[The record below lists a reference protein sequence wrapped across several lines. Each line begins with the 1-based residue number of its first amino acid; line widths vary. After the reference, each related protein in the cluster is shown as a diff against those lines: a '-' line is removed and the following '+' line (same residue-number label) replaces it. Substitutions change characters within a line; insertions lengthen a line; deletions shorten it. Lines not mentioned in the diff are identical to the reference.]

1 MTRRAL
7 FWALVSI
14 QAVIPVG
21 MLGTERIQPIG
32 ARLPRL
38 GAGRPVVRF
47 GKPMDFTGRPDDRAS
62 LRQIT
67 DEVMAEIQKLTG
79 QEYVPRYAP
88 ARGRSAGDE
97 PAG

>member
-1 MTRRAL
+1 MA
-7 FWALVSI
+7 AGVP
-14 QAVIPVG
+14 VIPVG
-21 MLGTERIQPIG
+21 TLGTDRIQPIG

-47 GKPMDFTGRPDDRAS
+47 GKPLDFTGRPDDRGS

-67 DEVMAEIQKLTG
+67 DEIMMEIQKLTG

-88 ARGRSAGDE
+88 ARNQPPGDVGRLTGSAE
-97 PAG
+97 